1 MRSPATTWTW
11 WRVPRD
17 DGRRV
22 LVWSIGGALLAAPL
36 DGVVEIAPIEDD
48 EARTR
53 TGRLP
58 LRTIAGLEAT
68 GVTRR
73 AVVLRS
79 GTTLMAVVADEVDGV
94 HAASLDDQAPT
105 PAWLTTL
112 PTDHL
117 AGLIHLTDAR
127 VAALLAIES
136 LGDE

>member
-1 MRSPATTWTW
+1 MRSPATTWIW

-22 LVWSIGGALLAAPL
+22 LVWSIGGALLAVPL
-36 DGVVEIAPIEDD
+36 DAVVEIAPIADD

-53 TGRLP
+53 GGRLP
-58 LRTIAGLEAT
+58 LRTIASLETT
-68 GVTRR
+68 GVARR

-79 GTTLMAVVADEVDGV
+79 GATLMAVAADEVEGV

-117 AGLIHLTDAR
+117 AGLIQLTDVR
-127 VAALLAIES
+127 VAALLAVES